1 MAAEENNFV
10 ENHKEYNDI
19 YEIFTRNHR
28 EQEKVWIDND
38 LVPKLLKVFKLEGSV
53 KKSEFKV
60 LAVGSGVGSFDC
72 LLIKALL
79 THGKEMI
86 KGKQIMWTVVEPNA
100 MAIDEFKKKVSS
112 DADICPSVSF
122 TWINKGVED
131 FLQVTEPEEYD
142 LIHFIHILYYVE
154 EEVVLKKSYEKF
166 LGTPGCMVIA
176 VGSEGD
182 IWEYIVN
189 SFKIKIP
196 SLGFKQPTN
205 LQLSE
210 FGKSNGWPYDM
221 FDGKVSLEI
230 TEIFDEKDP
239 KGEALLKFFFHT
251 NEDPRDKFGKELMS
265 EIMEFFRK
273 MSWEN
278 AKDGKKR
285 FYVKVDGGVLLFYK
299 GA

>member
-1 MAAEENNFV
+1 MAADSQFV
-10 ENHKEYNDI
+10 ETADQYNSI
-19 YEIFTRNHR
+19 FEAFTRGRR
-28 EQEKVWIDND
+28 EQEKVWIDNE

-112 DADICPSVSF
+112 DADICHSVSF

-182 IWEYIVN
+182 IWVN
-189 SFKIKIP
+189 LIKSFRSKIP
-196 SLGFKQPTN
+196 SLTSELHYPTN
-205 LQLSE
+205 IELSE
-210 FGKSNGWPYDM
+210 ICRTNGWANEV
-221 FDGKVSLEI
+221 FNGKLDLEI
-230 TEIFDEKDP
+230 TEIFNEGDP
-239 KGEALLKFFFHT
+239 KGEAILKFFLHI
-251 NEDPRDKFGKELMS
+251 NEDPRKKFRKELIS
-265 EIMEFFRK
+265 EIMEFFQK
-273 MSWEN
+273 MSW
-278 AKDGKKR
+278 KKEKNGEKS
-285 FYVKVDGGVLLFYK
+285 FFVNDDVGLLLIYK
-299 GA
+299 